1 MRLNVNESFDVKFG
15 LSEKHKKF
23 EINLPYG
30 FDKSDDLLDKHQNHE
45 DFFFKLCVILKKSKL

>member
-1 MRLNVNESFDVKFG
+1 MLVSCFIHMRLNVNESFDVKFG

-45 DFFFKLCVILKKSKL
+45 DFFLNYV